1 MIESPGNLPRAR
13 LRRARLLTS
22 RTHAPT
28 PHWRTLIPR
37 LVSIDAYLGLVMFLM
52 MAEVLKF
59 CELAKALGLLQKTSK
74 LPANLLWEVRFF
86 AHVCHHQ
93 SHVDWV
99 GCSLYELI
107 QPSFSFLVEVAPLTG
122 ERSPP
127 IRSPDLFSTTA
138 RSR

>member
-28 PHWRTLIPR
+28 PHGRTLIPR

-59 CELAKALGLLQKTSK
+59 CELAKRSGSFRRRLNCRPICSGRLGFSPMCAIINRTWTGSAARCTS
-74 LPANLLWEVRFF
+74 
-86 AHVCHHQ
+86 
-93 SHVDWV
+93 
-99 GCSLYELI
+99 
-107 QPSFSFLVEVAPLTG
+107 
-122 ERSPP
+122 
-127 IRSPDLFSTTA
+127 
-138 RSR
+138 